1 LKNKRALTIL
11 FIANAISGFAQGLTM
26 LAIPWYFI
34 NTLEN
39 EPLFMAAVIVIT
51 LGSLFWGL
59 YSGTLVDGFN
69 RKDVFLGTNFMGG
82 LIILSVASLGF
93 REGELPVSL
102 ILLVYTTTLY
112 GYIIHFPNL
121 YAFSQEVTDPK
132 DYTRVV
138 SYIEIVGQATA
149 MASAALGGVLLGG
162 VNIIRKIPFTDYTFP
177 VHIEKWDL
185 HEIFL
190 VDAIAFFISF
200 IIVIFVKYNPIKK
213 EMDIDEGDLQD
224 RLKVGYNYLKNSR
237 LVSIFGICSYSI
249 FIVVLV
255 EIFVLL
261 FMYVRNHLHEGA
273 DVLGFSEMMFA
284 TGSLV
289 SGIII
294 RNLMRKISIP
304 KSIIILTYLTT
315 AAFFLVSFT
324 NDVWVFYA
332 FCIVIGFTNAGSRI
346 FRVSYLFNLVP
357 NELTGRVN
365 SIFNVVTTAF
375 RTIFILIFLLPF
387 FQEGSR
393 VTNAYFF
400 LGLFTLASAIL
411 LTYLYKPLLKLTES
425 ISANTEINH

>member
-1 LKNKRALTIL
+1 MKNKKALTIL

-26 LAIPWYFI
+26 LSIPWYFI
-34 NTLEN
+34 SMEQYS
-39 EPLFMAAVIVIT
+39 LFMVAAIVIT

-82 LIILSVASLGF
+82 LIVLSVASLGF
-93 REGELPVSL
+93 REGVLPVSL

-132 DYTRVV
+132 DYTRVI

-162 VNIIRKIPFTDYTFP
+162 IDMIYEIPGTDITVP
-177 VHIEKWDL
+177 VLIEKWSL
-185 HEIFL
+185 HDIFL
-190 VDAIAFFISF
+190 MDAIAFFVSF
-200 IIVIFVKYNPIKK
+200 GFVIFIRYQPLKK
-213 EMDIDEGDLQD
+213 ELTIDEGDLKD
-224 RLKVGYNYLKNSR
+224 RLKVGYDYLNNHR

-249 FIVVLV
+249 FVVVLV
-255 EIFVLL
+255 EIFILRSP
-261 FMYVRNHLHEGA
+261 YIGNHLQEGP

-284 TGSLV
+284 SGSLL

-294 RNLMRKISIP
+294 RNVMAKMPIP
-304 KSIIILTYLTT
+304 KSIIVLTFLTT
-315 AAFFLVSFT
+315 IAFFCVGYSSS
-324 NDVWVFYA
+324 VWFFYL
-332 FCIVIGFTNAGSRI
+332 FCFIIGFTNAGSRI

-365 SIFNVVTTAF
+365 SIFNVVTTML
-375 RTIFILIFLLPF
+375 RIVFILLFLLPIF
-387 FQEGSR
+387 RDGSNI
-393 VTNAYFF
+393 TNTYIVLGF
-400 LGLFTLASAIL
+400 LTLVSGFV
-411 LTYLYKPLLKLTES
+411 LTYLYKPLLHLTDK
-425 ISANTEINH
+425 IGTGKDAH

>member
-1 LKNKRALTIL
+1 
-11 FIANAISGFAQGLTM
+11 M
-26 LAIPWYFI
+26 LSIPWYFKSMDRY
-34 NTLEN
+34 
-39 EPLFMAAVIVIT
+39 PLFMVAVIAIT

-82 LIILSVASLGF
+82 LIVLSVASLGF
-93 REGELPVSL
+93 REGMLPISL

-162 VNIIRKIPFTDYTFP
+162 IDIIQEIPFANYSLP
-177 VHIEKWDL
+177 IHIEKWTL

-190 VDAIAFFISF
+190 LDSIAFFISF
-200 IIVIFVKYNPIKK
+200 AFVIFIKYQPLKK
-213 EMDIDEGDLQD
+213 DLAIDEGDLKD
-224 RLKVGYNYLKNSR
+224 RLKVGYDYLKLNK

-249 FIVVLV
+249 FVIVLV

-261 FMYVRNHLHEGA
+261 FLYVDNHLQEGA

-289 SGIII
+289 SGVII
-294 RNLMRKISIP
+294 RNLMSKMPIP
-304 KSIIILTYLTT
+304 KSIIVLSYLTT
-315 AAFFLVSFT
+315 AAFFVVAFT
-324 NDVWVFYA
+324 TSVWIFYL
-332 FCIVIGFTNAGSRI
+332 FCFVIGFTNAGSRI

-365 SIFNVVTTAF
+365 SIFNVVTTLC
-375 RTIFILIFLLPF
+375 RTLLILLFLLPF
-387 FQEGSR
+387 FQEGSNI
-393 VTNAYFF
+393 TNAYLV
-400 LGLFTLASAIL
+400 LGIFTLTSAIL
-411 LTYLYKPLLKLTES
+411 LTYLYKPLLKLTEN
-425 ISANTEINH
+425 ISEAPPH

>member
-1 LKNKRALTIL
+1 MKNKSALSIL
-11 FIANAISGFAQGLTM
+11 FLANAISGFAQGLTM
-26 LAIPWYFI
+26 LSIPWYFESI
-34 NTLEN
+34 NIFPT
-39 EPLFMAAVIVIT
+39 FMIAVIIIT

-93 REGELPVSL
+93 REGVLPISL

-121 YAFSQEVTDPK
+121 YAFAQEVTDPK

-149 MASAALGGVLLGG
+149 MASAALGGVLLDG
-162 VNIIRKIPFTDYTFP
+162 VNVIKEFDLFGNVITIPIFID
-177 VHIEKWDL
+177 KWEL

-190 VDAIAFFISF
+190 LDAVAFFISF
-200 IIVIFVKYNPIKK
+200 IIVIFLRYQPLKK
-213 EMDIDEGDLQD
+213 DLAIDEGDLKD
-224 RLKVGYNYLKNSR
+224 RLKLGYNYLKANK

-261 FMYVRNHLHEGA
+261 FLYVKNHLQEGA

-284 TGSLV
+284 CGSLV

-294 RNLMRKISIP
+294 RNLMSKMSIP
-304 KSIIILTYLTT
+304 KSIIVLTFLTT
-315 AAFFLVSFT
+315 IAFFVVAFT
-324 NDVWVFYA
+324 RNVWVFYA
-332 FCIVIGFTNAGSRI
+332 FCFIIGFTNAGSRI

-365 SIFNVVTTAF
+365 SIFNVVTTLC
-375 RTIFILIFLLPF
+375 RIIFILIFLLPF
-387 FQEGSR
+387 FQEGSN
-393 VTNAYFF
+393 VTNAYIF
-400 LGLFTLASAIL
+400 LGIFTLL
-411 LTYLYKPLLKLTES
+411 CGFVLMYLYKPLLKLTEN
-425 ISANTEINH
+425 ISSSSAH

>member
-1 LKNKRALTIL
+1 
-11 FIANAISGFAQGLTM
+11 M
-26 LAIPWYFI
+26 LSIPWYFI
-34 NTLEN
+34 SMDKYS
-39 EPLFMAAVIVIT
+39 LFMIAVIIIT

-82 LIILSVASLGF
+82 LIVLSVASLGF
-93 REGELPVSL
+93 REGVLPISL
-102 ILLVYTTTLY
+102 ILLIYTTTLY

-162 VNIIRKIPFTDYTFP
+162 VDIIQDIPFTDLSVPIY
-177 VHIEKWDL
+177 IKKWAL

-190 VDAIAFFISF
+190 LDALAFFVSF
-200 IIVIFVKYNPIKK
+200 AFVIFIKYQPLKK
-213 EMDIDEGDLQD
+213 DIMIDEGDLKD
-224 RLKVGYNYLKNSR
+224 RLKVGYDYLKKNR

-249 FIVVLV
+249 FVVVLV
-255 EIFVLL
+255 EIFILL
-261 FMYVRNHLHEGA
+261 SLYVRNHLQEGP

-284 TGSLV
+284 SGSLF

-294 RNLMRKISIP
+294 RNLMSKMPIP
-304 KSIIILTYLTT
+304 KSILVLTYLTT
-315 AAFFLVSFT
+315 AAFFIIALTTS
-324 NDVWVFYA
+324 VFFFYL
-332 FCIVIGFTNAGSRI
+332 FCFIIGFTNAGSRI

-365 SIFNVVTTAF
+365 SIFNVVTTVA
-375 RTIFILIFLLPF
+375 RIIFIILFLLPLF
-387 FQEGSR
+387 KEGSN
-393 VTNAYFF
+393 VTNAYFV
-400 LGLFTLASAIL
+400 LGIFTLASAVV
-411 LTYLYKPLLKLTES
+411 LTYLYKPLLKLTE
-425 ISANTEINH
+425 NINAEGGKH

>member
-1 LKNKRALTIL
+1 LKNKKALTIL

-26 LAIPWYFI
+26 LSIPWYFKSM
-34 NTLEN
+34 ERY
-39 EPLFMAAVIVIT
+39 PLFMVAVIIIT

-82 LIILSVASLGF
+82 LIVLSVASLGF
-93 REGELPVSL
+93 REGALPISL

-138 SYIEIVGQATA
+138 SHIEIVGQATA
-149 MASAALGGVLLGG
+149 MASAALGGLLLGG
-162 VNIIRKIPFTDYTFP
+162 VDFSEPIPLLGTIEI
-177 VHIEKWDL
+177 HIERWTL

-190 VDAIAFFISF
+190 IDAIAFFISF
-200 IIVIFVKYNPIKK
+200 AIVIFIKYQPLKK
-213 EMDIDEGDLQD
+213 DMTIDEGDLKD
-224 RLKVGYNYLKNSR
+224 RLKVGYDYLKKNR

-249 FIVVLV
+249 FVVVLV

-261 FMYVRNHLHEGA
+261 FLYIDNHLQAGGYE
-273 DVLGFSEMMFA
+273 LGFSEMMFA

-294 RNLMRKISIP
+294 RNLMAKMSIP
-304 KSIIILTYLTT
+304 KSIIVLTYFTT
-315 AAFFLVSFT
+315 VAFFVVAFT
-324 NDVWVFYA
+324 TSVWVFYL
-332 FCIVIGFTNAGSRI
+332 FCLVIGFTNAGSRI

-365 SIFNVVTTAF
+365 SIFNVVTTVC
-375 RTIFILIFLLPF
+375 RIIFILLFLLPF
-387 FQEGSR
+387 FQEGSN
-393 VTNAYFF
+393 VTNAYIV
-400 LGLFTLASAIL
+400 LGFFTLGSAVL
-411 LTYLYKPLLKLTES
+411 LSYLYKPLLKLTEN
-425 ISANTEINH
+425 ISDKDPH